1 MSLLSTSLC
10 SLPVTWLLA
19 LPPDLPSTLF
29 SSCLQKA
36 LVLKVCARD
45 EPQQGFSS
53 LQSWGWQCDQI
64 SCNIHWRKPGQE
76 LSPHCA
82 SFCWMVQLNNTNPLG
97 FKLQSSRYISYEYR
111 PRCQLCSVHICSH
124 FISKRHASICS
135 SVHMGSK
142 CQYAASLSPSKKHK
156 WDSAN
161 FDTRKRKALE
171 KIIVQQR
178 WAGAQYP

>member
-1 MSLLSTSLC
+1 MSHNK
-10 SLPVTWLLA
+10 V
-19 LPPDLPSTLF
+19 F
-29 SSCLQKA
+29 
-36 LVLKVCARD
+36 LV
-45 EPQQGFSS
+45 

-64 SCNIHWRKPGQE
+64 SCNSHWRKPGQE

-82 SFCWMVQLNNTNPLG
+82 SVCWMVQLNNTNPLR
-97 FKLQSSRYISYEYR
+97 FKLQSSWYISYEYR

-142 CQYAASLSPSKKHK
+142 CQHAASLSPSKKHK

-161 FDTRKRKALE
+161 FDTRKRSTGEDYSTAKVGQGCSTHRSEVKLGINCSNKKLPWCCLLWEDYRWSQSHLE
-171 KIIVQQR
+171 KVRSQQC
-178 WAGAQYP
+178 